1 MHCNPAMTIDNRKN
15 RKNGNKEISPLTL
28 IVVTL
33 TICFVSNALTNMSF
47 AGYVAFIAACS
58 VIRECL

>member
-1 MHCNPAMTIDNRKN
+1 MNT
-15 RKNGNKEISPLTL
+15 KNGKKDNKRISVLTL
-28 IVVTL
+28 ILVTL
-33 TICFVSNALTNMSF
+33 TICFVSNALTNMSY